1 MNVLK
6 KNTLPTF
13 EIVPRRDLDTEKTH
27 VFLAENEF
35 THETQS
41 INTTITK
48 KINGNYNITLAS
60 FPNGEKLAYEIRDG
74 VEVVSMG
81 KMLIIEE
88 NQSVQDYE
96 PINSKK
102 YY

>member
-13 EIVPRRDLDTEKTH
+13 EIVPRRDLDTEKAH
-27 VFLAENEF
+27 SFLAENEF
-35 THETQS
+35 THETQF
-41 INTTITK
+41 IRATIAK
-48 KINGNYNITLAS
+48 KINGNYNITLDE
-60 FPNGEKLAYEIRDG
+60 FPDGEKLAYEIKD
-74 VEVVSMG
+74 VKEVVSMG